1 MCVVHGRDPVA
12 RQHRRIEPARDV
24 SIRRRAEPPMRRIE
38 CGNERMVFGIR
49 ARRRHVHLTSTPWS
63 GTAP

>member
-1 MCVVHGRDPVA
+1 
-12 RQHRRIEPARDV
+12 
-24 SIRRRAEPPMRRIE
+24 MRRIE